1 MREQY
6 RKEIVKLFFPGITR
20 IFLSSLQSHFH
31 CGSRTVMAIRDI
43 NLLNILKCLI
53 NRIHIFFFRNFPYA
67 VCDAVYRR
75 KIINRR
81 LIFHIRSHD
90 IMNAFV
96 RTVRK
101 ENRSGLGRT
110 RIHMSDTVNFL
121 VFSGIFMFLNNVIHI
136 IIYRRAGNKSGLGT
150 SVHHKLVNIVTAV
163 FIRNIYAFLLV
174 LLQKFFCLLIYFRR
188 IRIHVVVKIGLCAV
202 NFQK

>member
-1 MREQY
+1 
-6 RKEIVKLFFPGITR
+6 
-20 IFLSSLQSHFH
+20 
-31 CGSRTVMAIRDI
+31 MAVCDI

-53 NRIHIFFFRNFPYA
+53 NRIHIFFFRNLPYA

-96 RTVRK
+96 RTIRK

-110 RIHMSDTVNFL
+110 SIYVCDTVNFF
-121 VFSGIFMFLNNVIHI
+121 VFSGIFMFFNNMIHI
-136 IIYRRAGNKSGLGT
+136 IIYRRTGDKSCLRT
-150 SVHHKLVNIVTAV
+150 TVHHKLVNIITAV

-188 IRIHVVVKIGLCAV
+188 IRIHAVVKISLCAV